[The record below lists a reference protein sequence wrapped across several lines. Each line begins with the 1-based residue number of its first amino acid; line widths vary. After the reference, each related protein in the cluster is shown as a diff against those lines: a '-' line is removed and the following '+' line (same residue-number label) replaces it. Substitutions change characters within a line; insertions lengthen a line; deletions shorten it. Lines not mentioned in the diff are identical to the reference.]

1 MGYVLRCAIARC
13 TDDDQAARLLAAAA
27 SLPHAIVRRFR
38 DPFDGVIA
46 GSHYLD
52 VWDAYTEDPAK
63 SGYASEDDAMAA
75 IYDGI
80 EGGLPALSRRFPGV
94 RFAYID
100 VDCFGGTCLYG
111 GHVVVDGSDVF
122 RLPGHSQRGHV
133 ELLARLGVTIDW
145 HFAPFTRGFLTGE
158 DKPGPIR
165 RAIAGVID
173 GELRFTLPALTMH
186 LRAELAPPWAMPIIA
201 RDTLVLTYAD
211 DDLLLSLN
219 ATGHAIA
226 FGGRA
231 HVGPDEAAVRLDE
244 LLRCLDEIGVSYD
257 VALSDFQR
265 APLRRWRR

>member
-1 MGYVLRCAIARC
+1 MGYSLRCAIARC
-13 TDDDQAARLLAAAA
+13 ADDDQAARLLAAAA
-27 SLPHAIVRRFR
+27 SLPHVTVRRFR

-52 VWDAYTEDPAK
+52 VWDAYTDDPEA

-75 IYDGI
+75 IYEGI
-80 EGGLPALSRRFPGV
+80 EGGLPALSRGFPGV
-94 RFAYID
+94 AFAYID

-111 GHVVVDGSDVF
+111 GHVVVDGGVVF
-122 RLPGHSQRGHV
+122 RLPRPSHSGHV
-133 ELLARLGVTIDW
+133 ELLEKLGVTIDW
-145 HFAPFTRGFLTGE
+145 HFAPFTRGFLLRE
-158 DKPGPIR
+158 DAAGPIR

-186 LRAELAPPWAMPIIA
+186 LRGELAPPWAMPIVA
-201 RDTLVLTYAD
+201 RDTLILTYGD

-219 ATGHAIA
+219 ATGDVIA

-231 HVGPDEAAVRLDE
+231 HVAPDEAAVRIEE

-257 VALSDFQR
+257 VGLSDFQR